1 LFRQIIKSA
10 LIFWGLSLGAVAQG
24 LPERYHTYQEVLD
37 TLALI
42 RDSFPSVLYLDTMG
56 YSTRDSVP
64 MLRLKISD
72 NASVDED
79 EPAVF
84 FCSGVHADEVL
95 GVEVTL
101 FFVHDILR
109 RYALGETQA
118 TRFINELEIFVVPF
132 INPEGHIV
140 VENGLTSWRKN
151 KCDNNSNGVFDGY
164 DGVDNNRNYDFG
176 WQLDTSLSA
185 TSPDSPMYK
194 GTAPFTQSENRAMA
208 DFAWKYRPIVALDYH
223 SPTYGR
229 AEVAYYPWYYDTTLG
244 GHGYAPD
251 AAFMGSLCRSYAS
264 RILCDIGA
272 SPYAAAIGYV
282 RMGDFR
288 TYFYANFG
296 TVAFTVEISDTTI
309 QTPATL
315 IDLIV
320 RRHLN
325 GTYYLLS
332 RSLGAGIT
340 GIIRDSITFE
350 PLEAEV
356 QVLERINPDIN
367 PRLSRPDFGR
377 YHRLLSSGT
386 YTLRFIKEGYYI
398 KQVNNVAVG
407 GTSPTVVDV
416 YLSPVYPRPPA
427 PVLVYPDNYDT
438 LPPGSIAFVW
448 LESNFASRYLFELA
462 ADSSFNSL
470 LIYDST
476 LSSTGYF
483 LDIPFP
489 DGDYYWRVKG
499 GNTNGWGPY
508 SARVKFIILTGLA
521 YADEGTIPKS
531 FALHQNYPNPFNT
544 STIIGFDLPK
554 SSPVTLEV
562 FDLTGALVSQ
572 KHLGLFSP
580 GRHSVRWRV
589 GDSPNTEPASGI
601 YIIRLKTSEWSDSRK
616 ILMLK

>member
-1 LFRQIIKSA
+1 MFRRTIKSA
-10 LIFWGLSLGAVAQG
+10 LICFGFALGAVAQT
-24 LPERYHTYQEVLD
+24 LPERYHTYQDVLD
-37 TLALI
+37 TLAVM
-42 RDSFPSVLYLDTMG
+42 RDSYSSILYLDTMG

-64 MLRLKISD
+64 LLRLKISD
-72 NASVDED
+72 NATVDED

-101 FFVHDILR
+101 YFVQDILR
-109 RYALGETQA
+109 RYSLGETQA

-140 VENGLTSWRKN
+140 VENGMTSWRKN
-151 KCDNNSNGVFDGY
+151 KCDNNFNGVFDTH
-164 DGVDNNRNYDFG
+164 DGVDNNRNYDFA
-176 WQLDTSLSA
+176 WHLDTSMSA
-185 TSPDSPMYK
+185 TAPDSPMYK

-208 DFAWKYRPIVALDYH
+208 EFAWKYRPIVALDYH

-229 AEVAYYPWYYDTTLG
+229 GEIVYYPWYYDTTLN

-251 AAFMGSLCRSYAS
+251 AAFMGGICRSYAS

-272 SPYAAAIGYV
+272 SPYATGIGYV

-296 TVAFTVEISDTTI
+296 TVVFTVEISDTTI
-309 QTPATL
+309 QTPASL

-332 RSLGAGIT
+332 RALGAGIT

-377 YHRLLSSGT
+377 YHRLLGSGT
-386 YTLRFIKEGYYI
+386 YTLRFVKDGYHT
-398 KQVNNVAVG
+398 KQIDSVAVG
-407 GTSPTVVDV
+407 GASPTINDV
-416 YLSPVYPRPPA
+416 YLSPLYPRPPA
-427 PVLVYPDNYDT
+427 PVLTSPGDYDT
-438 LPPGSIAFVW
+438 LASGPMDFLW
-448 LESNFASRYLFELA
+448 QESNYASFYLFELS

-470 LIYDST
+470 LMYDST
-476 LSSTGYF
+476 ISTTGYHI
-483 LDIPFP
+483 DIPFP
-489 DGDYYWRVKG
+489 DGIYYWRVKG
-499 GNTNGWGPY
+499 GNVNGWGPY
-508 SARVKFIILTGLA
+508 SSRARFVVLTGSK
-521 YADEGTIPKS
+521 YAGDATIPKF
-531 FALHQNYPNPFNT
+531 FALYQNYPNPFNL
-544 STIIGFDLPK
+544 STTIRFDLPK
-554 SSPVTLEV
+554 IAPVTLEV
-562 FDLTGALVSQ
+562 FDLTGALVS
-572 KHLGLFSP
+572 KRYLGLLGP
-580 GRHSVRWRV
+580 GRHAVRWQA
-589 GDSPNTEPASGI
+589 GDVEGKEPASGI
-601 YIIRLKTSEWSDSRK
+601 YFIRLKTPEWSQGRK
-616 ILMLK
+616 MLMLK